1 MSRGIVVNRFI
12 EKLGL
17 STDRYETASLMQ
29 SFFWENDKGR
39 SGEESSL
46 AMLRA
51 YLAASGEIEK
61 NRKVIVI
68 DAGGTNLRVGTAFF
82 DDAGA
87 LQIENFEKS
96 GMIGLDGKLSKAEF
110 FERLADRAM
119 PVIHESD
126 SIGFCFSYPCEIQP
140 NHDGRLLQ
148 WTKGIDAPDVVDCL
162 IGEELNRVF
171 EARGITRKKIVL
183 LNDTVATLLA
193 GVAKGAEQGAKGYV
207 GFILGT
213 GTNTAHLENGEVI
226 NVESGGFNKLPVT
239 EIDRELDIASSN
251 PGQQIFE
258 KMISGTYLGPL
269 TLAALKRA
277 PLSESGA
284 QTIAEMDRLTVI
296 HVDNFA
302 AQNGRDI
309 GPLDDPRLS
318 EEDGELIRTV
328 FNAVVKRAAHL
339 SAVNLAVA
347 AIRNGT
353 SPVCINLDGST
364 FFKTFR
370 LREQAEAE
378 LQQILEQAGVDHFN
392 VHIDDAPVVGA
403 AIAALS
409 L

>member
-1 MSRGIVVNRFI
+1 VKNFI
-12 EKLGL
+12 ERLGL
-17 STDRYETASLMQ
+17 SVDQYDTASLMQ
-29 SFFWENDKGR
+29 SFFSEMDKGL

-46 AMLRA
+46 AMLHA
-51 YLAASGEIEK
+51 YLTVGKAIDK

-68 DAGGTNLRVGTAFF
+68 DAGGTNLRVGTAQF
-82 DDAGA
+82 DDAGS
-87 LQIENFEKS
+87 LQIENFQKS
-96 GMIGLDGKLSKAEF
+96 GTIGLNGRVSKAEF
-110 FERLADRAM
+110 FEQLADRVM
-119 PVIHESD
+119 PVIRESD

-140 NHDGRLLQ
+140 DHDGKLLC
-148 WTKGIDAPDVVDCL
+148 WTKGVDAPEVVGCL

-171 EARGITRKKIVL
+171 EARGIARKKIVL

-193 GVAKGAEQGAKGYV
+193 GVAEGTARGAKGYV

-226 NVESGGFNKLPVT
+226 NVESGGFDKLPT
-239 EIDRELDIASSN
+239 ADIDRELDAATNN
-251 PGQQIFE
+251 PGKQIFE

-269 TLAALKRA
+269 TLIALRQA
-277 PLSESGA
+277 PLSESGRQA
-284 QTIAEMDRLTVI
+284 VAEMNSLHTI
-296 HVDNFA
+296 HIDNFA

-309 GPLDDPRLS
+309 GPLEDPRFS
-318 EEDGELIRTV
+318 AADGELIRAAFSAIVT
-328 FNAVVKRAAHL
+328 RAAHL
-339 SAVNLAVA
+339 SAVNLASA
-347 AIRNGT
+347 AIRNGV

-378 LQQILEQAGVDHFN
+378 LQKILEQAGVDYFC
-392 VHIDDAPVVGA
+392 VHIDDAPVLGA

>member
-1 MSRGIVVNRFI
+1 MNRFI
-12 EKLGL
+12 ENLGL

-29 SFFWENDKGR
+29 SFFSEMDKGLA
-39 SGEESSL
+39 GEESSL

-51 YLAASGEIEK
+51 YLAAGGEIEK
-61 NRKVIVI
+61 NRNVIVI
-68 DAGGTNLRVGTAFF
+68 DAGGTNLRVGTALF

-87 LQIENFEKS
+87 LQIENFKKS
-96 GMIGLDGKLSKAEF
+96 GMIGLDGQLSKAEF

-148 WTKGIDAPDVVDCL
+148 WTKGIDAPEVVGCL

-183 LNDTVATLLA
+183 LNDTVAALLA
-193 GVAKGAEQGAKGYV
+193 GVAKGVERGAKGYV

-213 GTNTAHLENGEVI
+213 GTNTAYLENGEVI
-226 NVESGGFNKLPVT
+226 NVESGGFDKLPVT
-239 EIDRELDIASSN
+239 DIDRELDIASSN
-251 PGQQIFE
+251 PGRQIFE

-269 TLAALKRA
+269 TLAALQRA
-277 PLSESGA
+277 PLSKSGA
-284 QTIAEMDRLTVI
+284 QMIAELDRLTVI
-296 HVDNFA
+296 HIDNFA

-309 GPLDDPRLS
+309 GPLADPRLL
-318 EEDGELIRTV
+318 EEDGELIRMV
-328 FNAVVKRAAHL
+328 FNAVVTRAAHL

-353 SPVCINLDGST
+353 SPVCMNLDGST

-392 VHIDDAPVVGA
+392 VHLDDAPVVGA

>member
-1 MSRGIVVNRFI
+1 VNRFI
-12 EKLGL
+12 ENLGL

-29 SFFWENDKGR
+29 SFFSEMDKGLA
-39 SGEESSL
+39 GEESSL

-51 YLAASGEIEK
+51 YLAAGGEIEK
-61 NRKVIVI
+61 NRNVIVI
-68 DAGGTNLRVGTAFF
+68 DAGGTNLRVGTALF

-87 LQIENFEKS
+87 LQIENFKKS
-96 GMIGLDGKLSKAEF
+96 GMIGLDGQLSKAEF

-148 WTKGIDAPDVVDCL
+148 WTKGIDAPEVVGCL

-183 LNDTVATLLA
+183 LNDTVAALLA
-193 GVAKGAEQGAKGYV
+193 GVAKGVERGAKGYV

-213 GTNTAHLENGEVI
+213 GTNTAYLENGEVI
-226 NVESGGFNKLPVT
+226 NVESGGFDKLPVT
-239 EIDRELDIASSN
+239 DIDRELDIASSN
-251 PGQQIFE
+251 PGRQIFE

-269 TLAALKRA
+269 TLAALQRA
-277 PLSESGA
+277 PLSKSGA
-284 QTIAEMDRLTVI
+284 QMIAELDRLTVI
-296 HVDNFA
+296 HIDNFA

-309 GPLDDPRLS
+309 GPLADPRLL
-318 EEDGELIRTV
+318 EEDGELIRMV
-328 FNAVVKRAAHL
+328 FNAVVTRAAHL

-353 SPVCINLDGST
+353 SPVCMNLDGST

-392 VHIDDAPVVGA
+392 VHLDDAPVVGA